1 MRIHSSSLSLP
12 ANTTNRPTPKSVV
25 VQDIGL
31 VSKAD
36 SQNQPPNKT
45 PTPPNEIKKILS
57 SVVLHVN
64 EGASEGLDTR
74 TSKALLAYR
83 MEAHSSIKEQDLS
96 AITGID
102 VYA

>member
-12 ANTTNRPTPKSVV
+12 SNTTNRPTPKNSF
-25 VQDIGL
+25 VQDTDL

-36 SQNQPPNKT
+36 SQNQSPNKT

-64 EGASEGLDTR
+64 KGESEGLDSR

-83 MEAHSSIKEQDLS
+83 MEAYSSLKEQDLS